1 MPGIST
7 AKELRTKRANLAEQ
21 ARELLDKA
29 SAEKRELSTEETQTF
44 DRIHADIE
52 KMGKDVERIE
62 RQESTEAEMRASRG
76 VDVARED
83 RAANDGERAVTDPK
97 AEKEERAKKYEAA
110 FENYLRYGKEGL
122 QPEERSILGTGFR
135 AGDSEGRAA
144 QTVTTTG
151 GGYLIPTGFSGQLEE
166 SLKAFGGMREASTV
180 FKTDSGNPLN
190 WPSVDD
196 TAQVGELLAINT
208 AAAEQAVTYGQVQFV
223 AYKYSSKLVL
233 VPIELMQDSA
243 FDLTGHLS
251 SVLGTRLGRITNTH
265 FTTGDGSGK
274 PSGIVTGASSGVTA
288 AGTATVTYDELL
300 DLEHSVDPAYRS
312 KSVGTGW
319 MFNDTTFKKLRQ
331 LKDGDGRPLW
341 QPGLVGG
348 AADTINGWPFFV
360 NQDCAAMTTG
370 NKPVY
375 FGALKKY
382 HIRDISGITVLRLEE
397 RYAELAQVGFL
408 AFSRHDGRLLDA
420 GTDPVKFITMA

>member
-7 AKELRTKRANLAEQ
+7 AKELRAKRANLAEQ

-29 SAEKRELSTEETQTF
+29 SSENRELNQEETQTF

-62 RQESTEAEMRASRG
+62 RQESTESELRASRG
-76 VDVARED
+76 VETRDD
-83 RAANDGERAVTDPK
+83 RAANDGERAVADPK
-97 AEKEERAKKYEAA
+97 ADTEERAKKYEAA
-110 FENYLRYGKEGL
+110 FDSYLRFGKEAL
-122 QPEERSILGTGFR
+122 QPEERSILQSGWR
-135 AGDSEGRAA
+135 SEGEVRAA

-166 SLKAFGGMREASTV
+166 SLKAFGGMRQAATV
-180 FKTDSGNPLN
+180 FRTDSGNALN

-196 TAQVGELLAINT
+196 TAQTGELLAINT
-208 AAAEQAVTYGQVQFV
+208 AAAEQAVTYGQVQFL

-243 FDLTGHLS
+243 FDLNGHLA
-251 SVLGTRLGRITNTH
+251 SVLGTRIGRITNTH

-288 AGTATVTYDELL
+288 AGTSTITYDELL
-300 DLEHSVDPAYRS
+300 ELEHSIDPAYRS
-312 KSVGTGW
+312 ASVGTGW
-319 MFNDTTFKKLRQ
+319 MFNDGTFKKIRQ

-348 AADTINGWPFFV
+348 APDTINGWPYFV
-360 NQDCAAMTTG
+360 NQDVAAMTTG
-370 NKPVY
+370 LKPVL

-382 HIRDISGITVLRLEE
+382 YIRDIMGITVLRLAE
-397 RYAELAQVGFL
+397 RYAEYAQVGFL
-408 AFSRHDGRLLDA
+408 AFSRHDGRMLDA
-420 GTDPVKFITMA
+420 GTDPVKYITMA